1 MWKKAVQINGKDKK
15 YQNFHVV
22 VHLLQLL
29 EPNPRVIKR
38 KKIQFINLPCELQCI
53 DQMMPYQSRKSNGHC
68 IPMGSRFIVVLL
80 SLLVVT

>member
-38 KKIQFINLPCELQCI
+38 KKKYNSLIFLANC
-53 DQMMPYQSRKSNGHC
+53 N
-68 IPMGSRFIVVLL
+68 VLIK
-80 SLLVVT
+80 